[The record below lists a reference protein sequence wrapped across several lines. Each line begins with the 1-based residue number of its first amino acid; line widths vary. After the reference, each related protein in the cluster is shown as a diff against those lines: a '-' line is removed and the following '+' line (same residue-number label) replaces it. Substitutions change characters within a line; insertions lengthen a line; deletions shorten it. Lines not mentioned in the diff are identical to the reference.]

1 MFSIRRFLMTTL
13 ITLILGSGLLLVW
26 GTYRTLYHEMDEQY
40 DAELV
45 QSGRLMA
52 AFWRDGH
59 PPEPEIAQLEP
70 REHRYQRY
78 FVYQL
83 WRDGELVLASSGA
96 PEQPLVPLESPRQG
110 GRYREP
116 EGWHVYALPL
126 SGQRWV
132 LVAESDKARRS
143 LVSNTAIALLA
154 PYVLSVPV
162 ILLLV
167 WLAIRRGLG
176 PLTRLARSV
185 ESRDADNLTPI
196 RQRPVR
202 ELAPLTDAINTL
214 LARLVNTLER
224 EKRFTA
230 DAAHE
235 LRTLLMALRLHTDNA
250 AELGDPDEVA
260 ASMSQLRKAVDRAA
274 RTVEQLL
281 QLARLDPQAVST
293 RQRCDAAAVARDCV
307 ALVAP
312 LAEQQGQAVTL
323 SAPEAAEV
331 GMPAEMVDMLMRN
344 LLDNACRYSPPGTD
358 VAVVITGGDDEVGV
372 EIRDGGAG
380 LTEEQYR
387 RFSGR
392 FSRGRQDV
400 PGAGLGLSIVERI
413 LSIHGGA
420 LRFRPRS
427 AEQPAVAILT
437 LPAAGAV
444 SGSVVQ

>member
-13 ITLILGSGLLLVW
+13 IALILGSGMLLVW

-59 PPEPEIAQLEP
+59 PPQPEIAQLEP

-83 WRDGELVLASSGA
+83 WRDEELILASSGA
-96 PEQPLVPLESPRQG
+96 PERALLPLDNPEEG
-110 GRYREP
+110 GRYRETG
-116 EGWHVYALPL
+116 GWHAYALPL
-126 SGQRWV
+126 SGGRWV
-132 LVAESDKARRS
+132 VVAESDKARRS
-143 LVSNTAIALLA
+143 LVSNTAITLLT
-154 PYVLSVPV
+154 PYVLTVPV

-185 ESRDADNLTPI
+185 ESRDADNMAPI

-224 EKRFTA
+224 EKRFAA

-235 LRTLLMALRLHTDNA
+235 LRTLLMALRLHADNA
-250 AELGDPDEVA
+250 TELNDPADVA
-260 ASMSQLRKAVDRAA
+260 ASMTQLRKAVDRAA

-281 QLARLDPQAVST
+281 LLARLDPQSVSA
-293 RQRCDAAAVARDCV
+293 QQHCDAVAVARDCV

-312 LAEQQGQAVTL
+312 LAEQQGQTVTL
-323 SAPEAAEV
+323 KAPPQAWL
-331 GMPAEMVDMLMRN
+331 GLPAETADMLMRN

-358 VAVVITGGDDEVGV
+358 VTVDISEGDGNVRI
-372 EIRDGGAG
+372 EISDGGPG
-380 LTEEQYR
+380 LTEEQQR

-420 LRFRPRS
+420 LRFRLRS
-427 AEQPAVAILT
+427 SERPAAAVLT
-437 LPAAGAV
+437 LPAAG
-444 SGSVVQ
+444 GSR